1 MNQPRTH
8 RSARSKARSRA
19 LTVLYESEVRG
30 LALDGTLQQRLDDQD
45 PPVAGYTVDLVRGV
59 VDHQEWIDGLL
70 SRYSQQWTLARM
82 PGVDRNALRLA
93 LYEMAHTDVPD
104 EVAIDEAVDLV
115 TELST
120 DESPAF
126 VNGVLGAILRDGT
139 HRVPPA
145 EPDPES

>member
-1 MNQPRTH
+1 VAESRSH

-45 PPVAGYTVDLVRGV
+45 PPVADYTVERVRGV
-59 VDHQEWIDGLL
+59 VEHQASIDELL
-70 SRYSQQWTLARM
+70 DRYSRDWPVGRM
-82 PGVDRNALRLA
+82 PAVDRNALRLA
-93 LYEMAHTDVPD
+93 VFEMSHTEVPD

-120 DESPAF
+120 DESPGF

-139 HRVPPA
+139 HRVPR
-145 EPDPES
+145 ES

>member
-1 MNQPRTH
+1 MAEQRSH
-8 RSARSKARSRA
+8 RSSRSKARSRA

-45 PPVAGYTVDLVRGV
+45 PPVADYTVELVRGV
-59 VDHQEWIDGLL
+59 VDHQEPIDELIGRYSKDWTL
-70 SRYSQQWTLARM
+70 SRM
-82 PGVDRNALRLA
+82 PAVDRNALRLA
-93 LYEMAHTDVPD
+93 LFEMRHTDVPD

-139 HRVPPA
+139 HRVA
-145 EPDPES
+145 EGS

>member
-1 MNQPRTH
+1 VNQPRPH

-45 PPVAGYTVDLVRGV
+45 PPVADYTVALVRGV
-59 VDHQEWIDGLL
+59 VDHQEQIDDLL
-70 SRYSQQWTLARM
+70 SRYSKDWSLARM

-93 LYEMAHTDVPD
+93 LFEMAHTDVPD
-104 EVAIDEAVDLV
+104 EVAIDEAVELV

-120 DESPAF
+120 DESPSF

-139 HRVPPA
+139 HREVPSA
-145 EPDPES
+145 PED

>member
-1 MNQPRTH
+1 MAEPRSH
-8 RSARSKARSRA
+8 RSSRSKARSRA

-45 PPVAGYTVDLVRGV
+45 PPVADYTVELVRGV
-59 VDHQEWIDGLL
+59 VDHQEQIDALL
-70 SRYSQQWTLARM
+70 GRYSQEWTLGRM
-82 PGVDRNALRLA
+82 PAVDRNALRLA
-93 LYEMAHTDVPD
+93 LFEMGHTEVPA

-139 HRVPPA
+139 HRDY
-145 EPDPES
+145 EET

>member
-1 MNQPRTH
+1 MAEPRSH

-45 PPVAGYTVDLVRGV
+45 PPVADYTVELVRGV
-59 VDHQEWIDGLL
+59 VEHQAAIDELLERYSRDWSL
-70 SRYSQQWTLARM
+70 SRM
-82 PGVDRNALRLA
+82 PAVDRNALRLA
-93 LYEMAHTDVPD
+93 VYEMRHTDVPD

-120 DESPAF
+120 DDSPAF

-139 HRVPPA
+139 HRA
-145 EPDPES
+145 

>member
-1 MNQPRTH
+1 MAEPRPH
-8 RSARSKARSRA
+8 RSARGKARSRA

-30 LALDGTLQQRLDDQD
+30 LSLDGTLQQRLDDQD
-45 PPVAGYTVDLVRGV
+45 PPVADYTVELVRGV
-59 VDHQEWIDGLL
+59 VDQQEAIDELIGRYSKEWTL
-70 SRYSQQWTLARM
+70 SRM
-82 PGVDRNALRLA
+82 PAVDRNALRLA
-93 LYEMAHTDVPD
+93 LFEMGHAEVPP

-139 HRVPPA
+139 YRA
-145 EPDPES
+145 LDES

>member
-1 MNQPRTH
+1 MAETRPH
-8 RSARSKARSRA
+8 RSSRGKARSRA

-45 PPVAGYTVDLVRGV
+45 PPVADYTVELVRGV
-59 VDHQEWIDGLL
+59 VDHQEAIDELLERYSKEWSL
-70 SRYSQQWTLARM
+70 SRM
-82 PGVDRNALRLA
+82 PAVDRNALRLA
-93 LYEMAHTDVPD
+93 VYEMRHTDVPP

-120 DESPAF
+120 DDSPSF

-139 HRVPPA
+139 HRVP
-145 EPDPES
+145 EQS

>member
-1 MNQPRTH
+1 VNQPRPH

-45 PPVAGYTVDLVRGV
+45 PPVADYTVALVRGV
-59 VDHQEWIDGLL
+59 VDHQEQIDDLL
-70 SRYSQQWTLARM
+70 SRYSKDWSLARM

-93 LYEMAHTDVPD
+93 LFEMAHTDVPD
-104 EVAIDEAVDLV
+104 EVAIDEAVELV

-120 DESPAF
+120 DESPSF

-139 HRVPPA
+139 HREVRSA
-145 EPDPES
+145 PED

>member
-1 MNQPRTH
+1 MAEPRSH
-8 RSARSKARSRA
+8 KSSRSKARSRA

-45 PPVAGYTVDLVRGV
+45 PPVADYTVELVRGV
-59 VDHQEWIDGLL
+59 VDHQEQIDALL
-70 SRYSQQWTLARM
+70 SRYSQEWSLSRM
-82 PGVDRNALRLA
+82 PAVDRNALRLA
-93 LYEMAHTDVPD
+93 LFEMAHTEVPD

-139 HRVPPA
+139 HRM
-145 EPDPES
+145 PDDS

>member
-1 MNQPRTH
+1 MAEPRSH

-45 PPVAGYTVDLVRGV
+45 PPVADYTVELVRGV
-59 VDHQEWIDGLL
+59 VDHQDEIDELL
-70 SRYSQQWTLARM
+70 GRYSREWTLSRM

-93 LYEMAHTDVPD
+93 VFEMAHTDVPD

-139 HRVPPA
+139 HRLTG
-145 EPDPES
+145 

>member
-1 MNQPRTH
+1 MAEQRPH
-8 RSARSKARSRA
+8 RSSRSKARSRA

-45 PPVAGYTVDLVRGV
+45 PPVAGYTVELVRGV
-59 VDHQEWIDGLL
+59 VDHQEPIDELIGRYSKDWSL
-70 SRYSQQWTLARM
+70 SRM
-82 PGVDRNALRLA
+82 PAVDRNALRLA
-93 LYEMAHTDVPD
+93 LFEMRHTDVPD

-139 HRVPPA
+139 HRM
-145 EPDPES
+145 PDDS

>member
-1 MNQPRTH
+1 MNQPRPH

-45 PPVAGYTVDLVRGV
+45 PPVADYTVALVRGV
-59 VDHQEWIDGLL
+59 VDHQEQIDDLL
-70 SRYSQQWTLARM
+70 SRYSKDWSLARM

-93 LYEMAHTDVPD
+93 LFEMAHTEVPD
-104 EVAIDEAVDLV
+104 EVAIDEAVELV

-139 HRVPPA
+139 HREVPPA
-145 EPDPES
+145 PEA